1 MDTIAQRAAPKRARH
16 KNTVATAAGLAAAAL
31 TSVAISSVASAAI
44 TPAIQLSSTNTVP
57 ACVTPSRLMAYLKRR
72 NKKLPKRFNSVASEY
87 LKHGKDLGV
96 RWDYAFFQMIVETNY
111 LKYRRAN
118 GSWGDVRP
126 HQNNFAGIGA
136 TGGGV
141 PGEKFRSVS
150 DGVRAHI
157 QHIKMYSGERIQRPV
172 AKRTKLVQDW
182 MLPWAR
188 GFNRP
193 VTYTDLTKKWSPSD
207 RGYSND
213 IEQVAVRYRKIY
225 CKNQPTIP
233 TGDAD
238 EQTASIP
245 PEDTKTEVAQIDPS
259 PSAAA
264 SQACR
269 VWTAKFDNGVRGLL
283 IRSTRDSTTHYTALE
298 VQKGQESA
306 QADAYIARYAPGGRP
321 IAQFETHTSALNR
334 AFELCPTG

>member
-1 MDTIAQRAAPKRARH
+1 MDTTAQRAAPKAVHRKHVLAS
-16 KNTVATAAGLAAAAL
+16 VAGLAAAAVA
-31 TSVAISSVASAAI
+31 SIAISSAAFAAI

-57 ACVTPSRLMAYLKRR
+57 ACVTPTRLMAYLKRR
-72 NKKLPKRFNSVASEY
+72 HKKLPKRFNSVAAEY
-87 LKHGKDLGV
+87 RNHGKDLGV

-111 LKYRRAN
+111 LKYRRVN

-141 PGEKFRSVS
+141 PGEKFRSIS

-157 QHIKMYSGERIQRPV
+157 QHIKMYSGERIKRPV

-225 CKNQPTIP
+225 CKNQPAIP
-233 TGDAD
+233 AADTD

-245 PEDTKTEVAQIDPS
+245 PEDTRTEVAQIDPS
-259 PSAAA
+259 QTAAA
-264 SQACR
+264 TDACR

-283 IRSTRDSTTHYTALE
+283 IRSTRDRTTHYTALE
-298 VQKGQESA
+298 VQQGQESA

-321 IAQFETHTSALNR
+321 IAQFDNHTSELER
-334 AFELCPTG
+334 AV